1 MGQIKTLTALVLTV
15 VFVQACI
22 MEDRSNCPAYLTLDF
37 SETPEKV
44 SEIHLFI
51 EDSKGYL
58 FKDTLPANK
67 FGIPYEI
74 PVRRGELHIAAFGNI
89 DRMMYDY
96 GYRIHEGEDADS
108 LYTCFISMACNDDLS
123 FQHIIPVKNYIGLN
137 IRIIGNI
144 SDSLGITVESTSVGY
159 GLSGE
164 IIEGIFRHSPN
175 TTHLPSSEEA
185 YFEFFSRV
193 LRQKDES
200 LSVTVRG
207 TSDTILARVPL
218 SAFLYDAGINMND
231 DALKD
236 LYITLDIAL
245 SSIILSLE
253 SWNSTNHTEILF

>member
-1 MGQIKTLTALVLTV
+1 
-15 VFVQACI
+15 
-22 MEDRSNCPAYLTLDF
+22 
-37 SETPEKV
+37 
-44 SEIHLFI
+44 
-51 EDSKGYL
+51 
-58 FKDTLPANK
+58 
-67 FGIPYEI
+67 
-74 PVRRGELHIAAFGNI
+74 
-89 DRMMYDY
+89 MMYDY

-123 FQHIIPVKNYIGLN
+123 FQHIIPVKNYIGLY
-137 IRIIGNI
+137 IRIIGDI
-144 SDSLGITVESTSVGY
+144 SDSLGITVESTSAGY
-159 GLSGE
+159 GLSGN

-193 LRQKDES
+193 LRQKDDS

-207 TSDTILARVPL
+207 TSGQILARIPL

-253 SWNSTNHTEILF
+253 GWNSTNHTEIQF